1 MLFVCIF
8 IFDRLIF
15 GLLLFCSSLASELL
29 IFLCTIDRCFVHSLD
44 GQEPWGAIADFRLYA
59 RAFSVEGGNS
69 WPSELTRPPPTFPAI
84 PRPLRSNDAEV
95 SPFVDIGAI
104 DNVRKWLMERG
115 ISYSIVALL
124 KSDRRSSQLLE
135 RAVATLANI
144 ALYPPSIPHL
154 LRQTVSVDEE
164 EGEAQRRR
172 EELIHLREEEN
183 MLLVEE
189 IRLRERITAR
199 EINIVRDVEETAS
212 ASSGRG
218 QQDSSGSSEIEG
230 CVQSSWCIVFGWV
243 FF

>member
-1 MLFVCIF
+1 M
-8 IFDRLIF
+8 D
-15 GLLLFCSSLASELL
+15 
-29 IFLCTIDRCFVHSLD
+29 SLD

-59 RAFSVEGGNS
+59 RAFSVEGGHS
-69 WPSELTRPPPTFPAI
+69 WPSELTKPPPTFPAI
-84 PRPLRSNDAEV
+84 PRPLRSHDPDA

-104 DNVRKWLMERG
+104 DNVRKWLVERG

-164 EGEAQRRR
+164 EGEAHGRR
-172 EELIHLREEEN
+172 EELKHLREEEN
-183 MLLVEE
+183 MILVEE

-212 ASSGRG
+212 SSGRG
-218 QQDSSGSSEIEG
+218 QQDSSGSSETEG
-230 CVQSSWCIVFGWV
+230 CVISSWCYLFGCVPLLINW
-243 FF
+243 

>member
-1 MLFVCIF
+1 
-8 IFDRLIF
+8 
-15 GLLLFCSSLASELL
+15 
-29 IFLCTIDRCFVHSLD
+29 
-44 GQEPWGAIADFRLYA
+44 
-59 RAFSVEGGNS
+59 
-69 WPSELTRPPPTFPAI
+69 
-84 PRPLRSNDAEV
+84 
-95 SPFVDIGAI
+95 VDIGAI

-230 CVQSSWCIVFGWV
+230 CVQLSLVLRVWLG
-243 FF
+243 FFLINIECRSNYR